1 MSNYP
6 TDKLTSVFAVNG
18 DKRLPPSTAALAGSG
33 RASQYEGFKIENSM
47 PLSQGGIPPF
57 REDFN
62 GIFNLFS
69 QFLLW
74 YQQGGVM
81 QYDSSLDYEVNNE
94 VYYNGLKYRCIQD
107 NGVSSTVAL
116 PSDTTYW
123 ERIHNYGDP
132 VRYGATQSLT
142 SGEQAQA
149 RTNINAVSSADFN
162 SLVGAK
168 FSTDADY
175 LSLQAQNN
183 AILSKLPWTSFP
195 NLFGRNDPAVVTMLW
210 SGDINL
216 GDMTLTDDFTNYD
229 CLMFMGGTS
238 DTSPGSTKMV
248 YNFVPV
254 WFLKQC
260 IINHSFMGVSI
271 PAIEILQSTPNNWW
285 KIDCS
290 TSTTTT
296 LKWFDDNGIHM
307 WRVFGIRFTSSA
319 DPQPV

>member
-18 DKRLPPSTAALAGSG
+18 DKRLPPATAALAGSG
-33 RASQYEGFKIENSM
+33 RASQYEGFKLENSM

-69 QFLLW
+69 QFLMW

-81 QYDSSLDYEVNNE
+81 QYDNSLDYEVNNE

-107 NGVSSTVAL
+107 NGVSSTVAN
-116 PSDTTYW
+116 PTNTTYW

-132 VRYGATQSLT
+132 VRYGAAQSLT

-149 RTNINAVSSADFN
+149 RTNINAVSSTDFN

-175 LSLQAQNN
+175 LNLKARNN
-183 AILSKLPWTSFP
+183 AILSKLPWSSFP
-195 NLFGRNDPAVVTMLW
+195 NLFGRNDPAIVTTLW
-210 SGDINL
+210 SGDINV
-216 GDMTLTDDFTNYD
+216 GDMTLLDDFTNYD
-229 CLMFMGGTS
+229 VLMFMGGS
-238 DTSPGSTKMV
+238 GDTSPGSNYMLS
-248 YNFVPV
+248 NFVPV
-254 WFLKQC
+254 WFLKEC

-271 PAIEILQSTPNNWW
+271 PTFNILDESNGYWRINTI
-285 KIDCS
+285 K
-290 TSTTTT
+290 STTTS
-296 LKWFDDNGIHM
+296 LKYFDDYDIHM
-307 WRVFGIRFTSSA
+307 WRVFGIRFTSSVN
-319 DPQPV
+319 PQPV

>member
-81 QYDSSLDYEVNNE
+81 QYDSTLDYEVNNE
-94 VYYNGLKYRCIQD
+94 VYYNGLKYRCIQA
-107 NGVSSTVAL
+107 NGISTTVAL

-132 VRYGATQSLT
+132 VRYGAAQSLT

-168 FSTDADY
+168 FSTDANY

-183 AILSKLPWTSFP
+183 AILSKLPWSSFP
-195 NLFGRNDPAVVTMLW
+195 NLFSRNSPVVITALW

-216 GDMTLTDDFTNYD
+216 GDMILNEAFTNYD
-229 CLMFMGGTS
+229 VLMFMGGAG
-238 DTSPGSTKMV
+238 DASPGSTKMV

-254 WFLKQC
+254 WFLKEC
-260 IINHSFMGVSI
+260 IINHSFMGVSM
-271 PAIEILQSTPNNWW
+271 PTVEILMSTTNWW
-285 KIDCS
+285 RIDCNN
-290 TSTTTT
+290 STTTL
-296 LKWFDDNGIHM
+296 LKWYDDLNIHM
-307 WRVFGIRFTSSA
+307 WRVFGIRFTSGVN
-319 DPQPV
+319 PQPV

>member
-18 DKRLPPSTAALAGSG
+18 DKRLPPATAALAGSG
-33 RASQYEGFKIENSM
+33 RASQYEGFKLENSM

-81 QYDSSLDYEVNNE
+81 QYDSTLDYEVNNE

-107 NGVSSTVAL
+107 NGVSSTVAD
-116 PSDTTYW
+116 PTDVTYW
-123 ERIHNYGDP
+123 EKIHNYGDP
-132 VRYGATQSLT
+132 VRYGAVQSLT
-142 SGEQAQA
+142 NSEQAQA
-149 RTNINAVSSADFN
+149 RTNINAVSSTDFN

-195 NLFGRNDPAVVTMLW
+195 NLFGRNSPAVITALW
-210 SGDINL
+210 SGDINM
-216 GDMTLTDDFTNYD
+216 GDMTLLDDFTNYD
-229 CLMFMGGTS
+229 VLMFMGGGE
-238 DTSPGSTKMV
+238 DTSPGSGRML

-260 IINHSFMGVSI
+260 IINHSFMGVSM
-271 PAIEILQSTPNNWW
+271 PTIEIVLSPKNYWR
-285 KIDCS
+285 IDCAN
-290 TSTTTT
+290 STTTV
-296 LKWFDDNGIHM
+296 LKWYDDYGVHM
-307 WRVFGIRFTSSA
+307 WRVFGIRFTSSV

>member
-18 DKRLPPSTAALAGSG
+18 DKRLPPATAALAGSG
-33 RASQYEGFKIENSM
+33 RASQYEGFKLENSM

-81 QYDSSLDYEVNNE
+81 QYDSTLDYEVNNE
-94 VYYNGLKYRCIQD
+94 VYYNGLKYRCIQA
-107 NGVSSTVAL
+107 NGVSTTVAL

-123 ERIHNYGDP
+123 EKIHNYGDP
-132 VRYGATQSLT
+132 VRYGAVQSLT

-149 RTNINAVSSADFN
+149 RSNINAVSGGDFN
-162 SLVGAK
+162 TLVGSHL
-168 FSTDADY
+168 STDSNYLALQSINNDY
-175 LSLQAQNN
+175 
-183 AILSKLPWTSFP
+183 LSKLPWSTFP
-195 NLFGRNDPAVVTMLW
+195 SLFSRNSPAVITALW
-210 SGDINL
+210 SGDL
-216 GDMTLTDDFTNYD
+216 DHGDMTLLDDFTNYD
-229 CLMFMGGTS
+229 VLMFMGGGG
-238 DTSPGSTKMV
+238 DTSPGSTQML

-260 IINHSFMGVSI
+260 IINHSFMGVSM
-271 PAIEILQSTPNNWW
+271 PAMELVLGASAWW
-285 KIDCS
+285 RMDCAN
-290 TSTTTT
+290 STTTV
-296 LKWFDDNGIHM
+296 LKYQADGYVHM
-307 WRVFGIRFTSSA
+307 WRVFGIRFTSSV

>member
-18 DKRLPPSTAALAGSG
+18 DKRLPPATAALAGSG

-81 QYDSSLDYEVNNE
+81 QYDSTLDYEVNNE

-107 NGVSSTVAL
+107 NGVSSTVAY
-116 PSDTTYW
+116 PTNVTYW
-123 ERIHNYGDP
+123 EKIHNYGDP
-132 VRYGATQSLT
+132 VRYGAAQSLT
-142 SGEQAQA
+142 NGEQAQA
-149 RTNINAVSSADFN
+149 RTNINAVSSTDFN

-175 LSLQAQNN
+175 LNLQAQNN
-183 AILSKLPWTSFP
+183 AILSKLPWSSFP

-210 SGDINL
+210 SGDINT
-216 GDMTLTDDFTNYD
+216 GDMTLLDDFTNYD
-229 CLMFMGGTS
+229 VLMFMGGAHDS
-238 DTSPGSTKMV
+238 SPGSNYMI

-254 WFLKQC
+254 WFLKEC

-271 PAIEILQSTPNNWW
+271 PTFKILDESGGYWRINTT
-285 KIDCS
+285 K
-290 TSTTTT
+290 STTTS
-296 LKWFDDNGIHM
+296 LKFFDDYDIHM
-307 WRVFGIRFTSSA
+307 WRVFGIRFTSSV

>member
-6 TDKLTSVFAVNG
+6 TDKLTCVFAVNG
-18 DKRLPPSTAALAGSG
+18 DKKLPPATAVLAGSG
-33 RASQYEGFKIENSM
+33 RASQNEGFKIENSK

-69 QFLLW
+69 QFLMW

-81 QYDSSLDYEVNNE
+81 QYDNSLDYEVNNE

-107 NGVSSTVAL
+107 NGVSSTVAN
-116 PSDTTYW
+116 PTDTTYW

-132 VRYGATQSLT
+132 VRYGAAQSLT
-142 SGEQAQA
+142 SGEQLQA

-175 LSLQAQNN
+175 LNLQAQNN
-183 AILSKLPWTSFP
+183 AIVSKLPWSSFP
-195 NLFGRNDPAVVTMLW
+195 NLFGRNDPAVITTLW
-210 SGDINL
+210 AGDINL

-229 CLMFMGGTS
+229 CLMFMGGAG
-238 DTSPGSTKMV
+238 DTSPGSTQMV

-254 WFLKQC
+254 WFMKEC
-260 IINHSFMGVSI
+260 IVNHSFMGVSM
-271 PAIEILQSTPNNWW
+271 PTIEILNSTSNWW
-285 KIDCS
+285 RINCS
-290 TSTTTT
+290 TSTTTV
-296 LKWFDDNGIHM
+296 LKWYDDHGIHM
-307 WRVFGIRFTSSA
+307 WRVFGIRFTSSV